1 MFEKTFICGS
11 PRANGRS
18 QKMAESLFAAEI
30 ENDPTKQLAFII
42 IADME
47 ILGCDGCNGCKDT
60 YSCVID
66 DEMQD
71 VYEYINESKELVIIS
86 PIYMAGV
93 PSQFKAFLDRLQ
105 PYFWS
110 GARHGELRKAS
121 VHLIG
126 EGADPFG
133 ADAALTTI
141 RSALLV
147 AGYEV
152 EDVETHIDKP
162 H

>member
-11 PRANGRS
+11 PREGGRS
-18 QKMAESLFAAEI
+18 QALAEELFSSEI
-30 ENDPTKQLAFII
+30 ESDPTKQLALIN

-47 ILGCDGCNGCKDT
+47 INGCDGCDGCRET
-60 YSCVID
+60 FSCVIT
-66 DEMQD
+66 DEMQS
-71 VYEYINESKELVIIS
+71 VYEYINESHELVIIC

-110 GARHGELRKAS
+110 DERHGELRRAT
-121 VHLIG
+121 VHLLG

-133 ADAALTTI
+133 YEGALSSI

-152 EDVETHIDKP
+152 EHVETHINKSK
-162 H
+162 